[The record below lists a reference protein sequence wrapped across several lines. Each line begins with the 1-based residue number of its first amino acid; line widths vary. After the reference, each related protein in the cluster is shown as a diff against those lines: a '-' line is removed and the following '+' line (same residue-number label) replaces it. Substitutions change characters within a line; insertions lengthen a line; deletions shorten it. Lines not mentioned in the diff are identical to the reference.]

1 MLRIY
6 PQEYAQF
13 QCTASACRHS
23 CCVGWEITVDGETA
37 KRYETADGAFAQAV
51 RGALEHT
58 DGGITFRM
66 ENGRC
71 AMLDKDGLCR
81 IIREWGD
88 DALCEIC
95 REHPRFHNRF
105 EGVWESGLGLC
116 CEEAARLTLTR
127 QAPFALCVEEMPS
140 SSDERP
146 DEKTTAVL
154 HLRGA
159 ALALLQNRSLPLF
172 HRLGLLLAL
181 GTDAQL
187 CLERE
192 DIGALFTLCDAYGD
206 EAHHA
211 ALWHTLSARVP
222 SGEDAAWPV
231 RRMALFLS
239 RLPALEAPWHTDMVA
254 LLRDCPRR
262 LMLFGRRAEIFYEQL
277 AAALLFRYFSADC
290 LNERD
295 ALGACRFTVLA
306 VLLCLSLETRLSPCG
321 TGGTAARLD
330 IVRRFSAEVEYQ
342 PQALAHLRTMIWE
355 EPAFDTGA
363 LLRALA

>member
-6 PQEYAQF
+6 PEQYRQF

-23 CCVGWEITVDGETA
+23 CCVGWEITVDEETS
-37 KRYETADGAFAQAV
+37 KRYAAAEGSFAQTV
-51 RGALEHT
+51 RDALEQT
-58 DGGITFRM
+58 DSGTVFRM
-66 ENGRC
+66 EQGRC
-71 AMLDKDGLCR
+71 VMLQKDGLCR
-81 IIREWGD
+81 MIREWGGE
-88 DALCEIC
+88 ALCEIC

-127 QAPFALCVEEMPS
+127 QAPLRLCVEETDDMQT
-140 SSDERP
+140 ERP
-146 DEKTTAVL
+146 DEKTTAIL
-154 HLRGA
+154 HLCGA
-159 ALALLQNRSLPLF
+159 ALALLQNRSMPLF

-192 DIGALFTLCDAYGD
+192 DIGALFHLCDAYGD
-206 EAHHA
+206 DTHHA
-211 ALWHTLSARVP
+211 ALWQMLSARI
-222 SGEDAAWPV
+222 SAQGDAAWPV
-231 RRMALFLS
+231 RRMALYLS
-239 RLPALEAPWHTDMVA
+239 QLPALEASWHTDMLK
-254 LLRDCPRR
+254 LLRGCPRR

-306 VLLCLSLETRLSPCG
+306 VLLCLSLEMRLSPRGACG
-321 TGGTAARLD
+321 NAVRLD

>member
-6 PQEYAQF
+6 PEEYRQF

-23 CCVGWEITVDGETA
+23 CCVGWEITVDEETA
-37 KRYETADGAFAQAV
+37 KRYKTAEGAFAQTV
-51 RGALEHT
+51 RDALEQGD
-58 DGGITFRM
+58 DGTVFRM

-71 AMLDKDGLCR
+71 AMLQKDGLCR
-81 IIREWGD
+81 IIREWGE

-105 EGVWESGLGLC
+105 PGVLESGLGLC

-127 QAPFALCVEEMPS
+127 QAPLRLCTEETEGS
-140 SSDERP
+140 NEHP

-159 ALALLQNRSLPLF
+159 ALALLQNRSVPLF

-192 DIGALFTLCDAYGD
+192 DTGALFSLCDAYGD
-206 EAHHA
+206 STRHA
-211 ALWHTLSARVP
+211 ELWHLLSARVP
-222 SGEDAAWPV
+222 PGGDAAWPV
-231 RRMALFLS
+231 RRMAVYLS
-239 RLPALEAPWHTDMVA
+239 RLPALESSWHTDMIK
-254 LLRDCPRR
+254 LLRGCPRR

-277 AAALLFRYFSADC
+277 ACALLFRYFSADC

-306 VLLCLSLETRLSPCG
+306 VLLCLSLETRLSPRAA
-321 TGGTAARLD
+321 GGNDARLD

-355 EPAFDTGA
+355 EPAFDTAA